1 MGESK
6 TRQQLGVRG
15 RAPFYHSNVVHPTDD
30 TLFKVVHMKYLFSL
44 LAVFFIVLAPTR
56 SAGQD
61 GYQVVSVQDGGTIR
75 GTVKWQGASPHLIAS
90 EINKDPEVCDPLG
103 QKHRDLERLLIA
115 PTGGVAN
122 TVVFL
127 RNISRGKAMDMPV
140 SRRSLNQKN
149 CRYEPH
155 ILLVPAQAT
164 LTVKSSDPL
173 LHTVHMSGSADYN
186 LPFTAQGQ
194 EITRPMTREGTV
206 SLRCNA
212 GHVWMNGEMIV
223 AKHPYYA
230 VTDEDGNFELT
241 QVPPGQ
247 YEIVAWHEGWRVVG
261 ESPVYDLATQVRVK
275 RPVFSDPVI
284 WSKPVTVSARQPV
297 EVKFTLGEKAPQMA
311 QGH

>member
-1 MGESK
+1 MK
-6 TRQQLGVRG
+6 
-15 RAPFYHSNVVHPTDD
+15 F
-30 TLFKVVHMKYLFSL
+30 LFCF
-44 LAVFFIVLAPTR
+44 LAVLVIVLVPVL

-75 GTVKWQGASPHLIAS
+75 GTVKWQGAVPHLIAS

-103 QKHRDLERLLIA
+103 QKHRDLERLLVA
-115 PTGGVAN
+115 PSGGVAN

-127 RNISRGKAMDMPV
+127 RNISRGKEMDLPV
-140 SRRSLNQKN
+140 ARRSLNQKS

-155 ILLVPAQAT
+155 ILLVPVQAT

-186 LPFTAQGQ
+186 LPFTAKGQ
-194 EITRPMTREGTV
+194 EITRPMTREGIV

-223 AKHPYYA
+223 AKNPYYA

-275 RPVFSDPVI
+275 RPVFSDPI
-284 WSKPVTVSARQPV
+284 MWSKPVTVSTRDSV
-297 EVKFTLGEKAPQMA
+297 EVNFTLGERTPQMA